1 MREYFEEVINIGTNI
16 LELVSEE
23 PPEKNISLM
32 SCFISFENISTI
44 CEYVSID
51 SYEYPVEI
59 KDLISKY

>member
-1 MREYFEEVINIGTNI
+1 MKEYFEEVVNIGTNI
-16 LELVSEE
+16 LEHILEN

-32 SCFISFENISTI
+32 SCFISFENIATV

-59 KDLISKY
+59 KTLISK